1 MNDVIRATIAV
12 ADVANANGRIYS
24 RHALEKAVAEQNRK
38 GRTWVTL
45 GMPNGSKID
54 LSEIAGQAGN
64 WSWDGDNL
72 IAEIA
77 IMDTPRGAL
86 VKELLG
92 SDGECDY
99 RPAGYGQVDAAGVV
113 TNFRFISIGVL
124 AKGSGA

>member
-1 MNDVIRATIAV
+1 MKIIKATILT
-12 ADVANANGRIYS
+12 ADTPNANGRTYA
-24 RHALEKAVAEQNRK
+24 RDTLERAVAEQEKK

-45 GMPNGSKID
+45 GMPKGNQVD
-54 LSEIAGQAGN
+54 LAEIAGQAGN

-86 VKELLG
+86 VKELLAA
-92 SDGECDY
+92 GECDY
-99 RPAGYGQVDAAGVV
+99 RSAGYGEVDRDGKV

-124 AKGSGA
+124 QKGTGA